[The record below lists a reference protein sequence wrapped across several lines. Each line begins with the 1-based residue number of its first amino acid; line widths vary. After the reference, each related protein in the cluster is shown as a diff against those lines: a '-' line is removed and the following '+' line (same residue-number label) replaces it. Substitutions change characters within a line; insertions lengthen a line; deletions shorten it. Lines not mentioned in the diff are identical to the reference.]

1 MSGYTKLFS
10 SILASTVWRE
20 DKDTR
25 IVWITLLAM
34 ADKNGMAEGSVPGL
48 ADFARLSVDETRK
61 ALIKLESPDPDSRTQ
76 VDEGRR
82 IRTVDGGWLLVNHAK
97 YRQKLNEDERRE
109 YKRVKQAQYRAED
122 DADDAAPVDTCGQVL
137 TGVDNGGQTLTMLPN
152 VTQAE
157 AEATPSPKAKA
168 ENVPA
173 ADAAVPSRFEEFWDA
188 YPKKRDKGHAEKAFK
203 ALRVSDG
210 LLSIMLSALDH
221 QRQMADWT
229 KDGGKF
235 IPLPATWLHGHRWDD
250 EIGMGTDPERD
261 RKLGPSYTPGDWW
274 LSCQHQPK
282 CETGPMHRQREA
294 IDSMKGAQP

>member
-34 ADKNGMAEGSVPGL
+34 ADRNGMAEGSIPGL

-97 YRQKLNEDERRE
+97 YRAKMNEDDRRE

-122 DADDAAPVDTCGQVL
+122 DAGPVDTSGQVL
-137 TGVDNGGQTLTMLPN
+137 TGVDNGGQPLTVLPN

-173 ADAAVPSRFEEFWDA
+173 ADAAVPPRFEEFWAA

-210 LLSIMLSALDH
+210 LLSIMLSALEH
-221 QRQMADWT
+221 QCRMTDWT

-235 IPLPATWLHGHRWDD
+235 IPLAATWLHGHRWDD

-274 LSCQHQPK
+274 LSCRHEPK
-282 CETGPMHRQREA
+282 CETGPMHRQREG
-294 IDSMKGAQP
+294 IDAARAAR

>member
-10 SILASTVWRE
+10 SILASTIWRE

-34 ADKNGMAEGSVPGL
+34 ADRNGMAEGSVPGL

-82 IRTVDGGWLLVNHAK
+82 IRTVDGGWLLVNHSK
-97 YRQKLNEDERRE
+97 YRAKMNEDDRRE

-122 DADDAAPVDTCGQVL
+122 EAEGAVPEDVCGQVL
-137 TGVDNGGQTLTMLPN
+137 TDVDNGGQPLTVLPN

-157 AEATPSPKAKA
+157 AEAEASPKA
-168 ENVPA
+168 EDVPA
-173 ADAAVPSRFEEFWDA
+173 ADAAVPSRFEEFWAA

-203 ALRVSDG
+203 ALHVSDD
-210 LLSIMLSALDH
+210 LLGIMLSALEH
-221 QRQMADWT
+221 QRRMDDWT
-229 KDGGKF
+229 KEGGKY

-250 EIGMGTDPERD
+250 EIGMSAGLERN
-261 RKLGPSYTPGDWW
+261 RKLGPDYSEHWYDN
-274 LSCQHQPK
+274 CQHEPRCQSLTAHQLAVSR
-282 CETGPMHRQREA
+282 ETA
-294 IDSMKGAQP
+294 